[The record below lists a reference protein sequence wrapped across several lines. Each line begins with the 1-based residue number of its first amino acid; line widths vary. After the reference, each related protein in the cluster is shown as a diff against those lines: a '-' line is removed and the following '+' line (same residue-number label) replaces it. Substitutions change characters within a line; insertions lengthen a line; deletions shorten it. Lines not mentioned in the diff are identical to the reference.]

1 LFSDRIPVDNLKR
14 IRCKG
19 VEIDASRSSSL
30 FVEKGFVMANSRPRR
45 GFTLVELLVVI
56 AIIALLVSL
65 LMPAVQQAREAAR
78 RTACQ
83 NNLKQIGLALHNYHD
98 AFKVFPPGYTSSV
111 QAWNRDGA
119 STANH
124 SAWGWATM
132 ILNQLEQGPAADQ
145 LQPGSE
151 PLTMVIV
158 NNETNKMQELVRQ
171 IPVLLCPS
179 DTGPVTNDL
188 RPLIFYPN
196 GDNQW
201 VNPVD
206 KPPVNGFTLG
216 RASYVGAQGVTMKHP
231 SEGIFDR
238 DTSISIADI
247 IDGTSNTFLATER
260 RYIGFGGAA
269 WGGVSR
275 LTEQPTVPDDG
286 TYNVVASFTPRINS
300 GQIDPTPTAPVVP
313 YGASSMHPGGA
324 NFLMCDGSVRFITEN
339 IQSVPGIVPA
349 YWGIYQKLGSRND
362 RLSVGNF

>member
-1 LFSDRIPVDNLKR
+1 
-14 IRCKG
+14 
-19 VEIDASRSSSL
+19 
-30 FVEKGFVMANSRPRR
+30 MANSRPRR

-111 QAWNRDGA
+111 QAWNRDSA
-119 STANH
+119 NLANH

-145 LQPGSE
+145 LQPGTE
-151 PLTMVIV
+151 APTQAIV
-158 NNETNKMQELVRQ
+158 NLESNKMQELQRQ
-171 IPVLLCPS
+171 MPIFLCPS
-179 DTGPVTNDL
+179 DTGPLLNDL
-188 RPLIFYPN
+188 RPLMFIAS
-196 GDNQW
+196 GDNNW
-201 VNPVD
+201 AHPD
-206 KPPVNGFTLG
+206 PPSMPSFALG
-216 RASYVGAQGVTMKHP
+216 RASYAGAHGVTIKHP

-238 DTSISIADI
+238 DTNISIADV
-247 IDGTSNTFLATER
+247 IDGTSNTFLAAER
-260 RYIGFGGAA
+260 RYIGFGGAV

-275 LTEQPTVPDDG
+275 FVEQPSLPDDG
-286 TYNVVASFTPRINS
+286 PFGVVASFTPKINS
-300 GQIDPTPTAPVVP
+300 GQIDPNYPGITVH

-324 NFLMCDGSVRFITEN
+324 NFLMCDGSVRFIGEN
-339 IQSVPGIVPA
+339 IQWVPA
-349 YWGIYQKLGSRND
+349 PLPMYWGVYQKLGSRNE

>member
-1 LFSDRIPVDNLKR
+1 
-14 IRCKG
+14 
-19 VEIDASRSSSL
+19 
-30 FVEKGFVMANSRPRR
+30 MANSRPRR

-111 QAWNRDGA
+111 QAWNRD
-119 STANH
+119 SNNTANH

-158 NNETNKMQELVRQ
+158 NGEGNKMQELQRQ
-171 IPVLLCPS
+171 IPVFLCPS
-179 DTGPVTNDL
+179 DTGPVLNEP
-188 RPLIFYPN
+188 RHLIFIAN
-196 GDNQW
+196 GDNNW
-201 VNPVD
+201 MHPD
-206 KPPVNGFTLG
+206 PPTLPSFALA
-216 RASYVGAQGVTMKHP
+216 RASYVGAQGVTMTHP
-231 SEGIFDR
+231 GEGIFDR
-238 DTSISIADI
+238 DTSISIADV
-247 IDGTSNTFLATER
+247 IDGTSSTFLATER
-260 RYIGFGGAA
+260 RYIGFGGAV

-275 LTEQPTVPDDG
+275 FTEQPMLPDDG
-286 TYNVVASFTPRINS
+286 PFGVVANFTPRINS
-300 GQIDPTPTAPVVP
+300 GNIDSAQTSTSVQ
-313 YGASSMHPGGA
+313 YGASSMHPGGC
-324 NFLMCDGSVRFITEN
+324 NFLMCDGAVRFISEN
-339 IQSVPGIVPA
+339 IQSVPNALPM
-349 YWGIYQKLGSRND
+349 YWGVYQKLGSRND

>member
-1 LFSDRIPVDNLKR
+1 MFRQR
-14 IRCKG
+14 
-19 VEIDASRSSSL
+19 
-30 FVEKGFVMANSRPRR
+30 RR

-98 AFKVFPPGYTSSV
+98 AFKVFPPGYTTSV
-111 QAWNRDGA
+111 QAWNRGGN
-119 STANH
+119 SMANH

-151 PLTMVIV
+151 ALSLVIV
-158 NNETNKMQELVRQ
+158 NGESNKMQELSRQ
-171 IPVLLCPS
+171 IPVFLCPS
-179 DTGPVTNDL
+179 DTGPVSNDL
-188 RPLIFYPN
+188 RPLIFYPS
-196 GDNQW
+196 GDNEW
-201 VNPVD
+201 VKTEDQFPG
-206 KPPVNGFTLG
+206 GFTLA
-216 RASYVGAQGVTMKHP
+216 RASYVGAQGVTIKHP

-238 DTSISIADI
+238 DTSISIADV

-260 RYIGFGGAA
+260 RYIGFGGAV

-275 LTEQPTVPDDG
+275 LTEQPTFPEDG
-286 TYNVVASFTPRINS
+286 TFNVVASFTPRINA
-300 GQIDPTPTAPVVP
+300 GQIDPSPTAPVVP

-324 NFLMCDGSVRFITEN
+324 NFLMCDGSVRFISEN
-339 IQSVPGIVPA
+339 IQSHPHAVPA
-349 YWGIYQKLGSRND
+349 YWGVYQKLGSRAD
-362 RLSVGNF
+362 RMSVGNF

>member
-1 LFSDRIPVDNLKR
+1 MYRQR
-14 IRCKG
+14 
-19 VEIDASRSSSL
+19 
-30 FVEKGFVMANSRPRR
+30 RR

-111 QAWNRDGA
+111 QAWNRQNT

-158 NNETNKMQELVRQ
+158 NAEGNKIRELQRQ
-171 IPVLLCPS
+171 IPVFLCPS
-179 DTGPVTNDL
+179 DTGPVLNDL
-188 RPLIFYPN
+188 RQLIFYPN
-196 GDNQW
+196 GDNEW
-201 VNPVD
+201 LRTND
-206 KPPVNGFTLG
+206 SESGSFYLS
-216 RASYVGAQGVTMKHP
+216 RASYVGAQGVTMSHP

-260 RYIGFGGAA
+260 RYIGFGGAT

-275 LTEQPTVPDDG
+275 FTEQPFVLDDG
-286 TYNVVASFTPRINS
+286 TFNVVASFTPRINA

-324 NFLMCDGSVRFITEN
+324 NFLMCDGSVRFISEN
-339 IQSVPGIVPA
+339 IQSNPNLVPA
-349 YWGIYQKLGSRND
+349 YWGVYQKLGSRNE